1 MKESKFYELCDKT
14 GEISENITGGYFPTV
29 EEMKT
34 MDVEKNPEEYIYI
47 ISYFASNPFK
57 RQNNSLR
64 NLRDYEE
71 TVRFCKDLLCKI
83 DLQ

>member
-1 MKESKFYELCDKT
+1 MKETKFYELCDKT
-14 GEISENITGGYFPTV
+14 GEINENITGGYFPTV
-29 EEMKT
+29 EEMKNMGVDKT
-34 MDVEKNPEEYIYI
+34 PEKYIHI

-71 TVRFCKDLLCKI
+71 TVRYCKDLLCKI
-83 DLQ
+83 ELQ